1 MKSFRTP
8 LQAGP
13 CAPLPMSGPFLVARF
28 NRPEEKEKYFSAL
41 KRAKAE
47 DAKSPKAARVAT
59 RPISKQAQPVLA
71 SKPGPMKSAPAEPIQ
86 EKVGPF
92 RNAGQAVKK
101 PASSEPKAAEPLPF
115 ERATD
120 PEGRQLYKALKK
132 EHDRR
137 AALDDLKGCVSDSLI
152 EEAKKTGKTAD
163 DVITGVKAMAD
174 KYAVKDRL
182 DNARRMIGQLFKE
195 NQS

>member
-1 MKSFRTP
+1 MKTFHFT
-8 LQAGP
+8 QAGSCTP
-13 CAPLPMSGPFLVARF
+13 CMPSLTL
-28 NRPEEKEKYFSAL
+28 RPADGRKLLAAL
-41 KRAKAE
+41 E
-47 DAKSPKAARVAT
+47 RVMAQGALRGKPVQMAT
-59 RPISKQAQPVLA
+59 MPISKQAQPVLA

-86 EKVGPF
+86 EKVVPF

-174 KYAVKDRL
+174 KYAAKDRL